1 MTEKSVQYKQ
11 VQTVAHL
18 PHLNVY
24 VYIEKDSPSFLPRIG
39 HLTKLYICLIYHVG
53 HKYPH
58 ALPNRVKLGQVMRA
72 ACHQQT
78 LR

>member
-39 HLTKLYICLIYHVG
+39 HLTKIYICLIYHG
-53 HKYPH
+53 GTNTHMPYLIGLNL
-58 ALPNRVKLGQVMRA
+58 AR
-72 ACHQQT
+72 
-78 LR
+78 